1 MLMASK
7 KSSKGVGLDGE
18 ESPGHVV
25 SMQTEDL
32 HLEKSTAERVMTLF
46 TLVDKVFRGE

>member
-32 HLEKSTAERVMTLF
+32 HLEKSTSRESNDAVYSRRQSF
-46 TLVDKVFRGE
+46 PR